1 MTSPRP
7 ARAQP
12 EGLRLRAMAPG
23 LTVNDLDRSIR
34 FYCDGL
40 GFFLTDRWEQDGKLL
55 GVMLKAGTIEI
66 GLSQDDFAKGRDR
79 VKGVGMRFWVT
90 TVQDLDMLAGRVRA
104 AGYSVDS
111 EPALLPWGQRAFDLT
126 DPDGFKFT
134 IANPAV
140 ET

>member
-1 MTSPRP
+1 MASPRP

-34 FYCDGL
+34 FYRDGL
-40 GFFLTDRWEQDGKLL
+40 GFIVTDRWEQDGKLL
-55 GVMLKAGTIEI
+55 GVMLKAGTIEL

-79 VKGVGMRFWVT
+79 AKGVGMRFWVT
-90 TVQDLDMLAGRVRA
+90 TVQDLDMLAGRIRA
-104 AGYSVDS
+104 AGYPVDK
-111 EPALLPWGQRAFDLT
+111 EPGPLPWGQRAFELA

-140 ET
+140 ED